1 MEPTQR
7 RCTPVLDPSVR
18 ALGVV
23 SMLNDLGSE
32 VLIRT
37 LPLFLANVL
46 GVRAGIIGVIEGVAE
61 SVSTLLRPA
70 TGALADRWG
79 RRKPLAVSG
88 YALSALSR
96 PLLAFATSWGWAL
109 AYRVIDRFGK
119 AIRTPARDALI
130 ADLTHASHRGRAF
143 GFNRALDEVGGVGG
157 MLTAAAIVFATQ
169 GGSALLTPTTW
180 MWIVAFAS
188 IPGFFAVLV
197 IARWVHE
204 APVHAAAAAPA
215 AKRVPLS
222 ALGRP
227 FAIYL
232 VLLVIFS
239 LGNSSDGFLMLRA
252 QSVGLPVGAMFL
264 VLAGFSLVTALSSIP
279 GGVLSDRF
287 GRRRLMVAGALIYAA
302 IYFGFAAASE
312 GWHIVALYVGYGL
325 YYGAFQGA
333 AMALVA
339 DLVPRELRATAYGFT
354 HAAIG
359 ISAFPASAMAGALW
373 QWLGPTAPF
382 VVGGALALVAGVG
395 FGLLPGSE
403 ANASSTGR
411 R

>member
-7 RCTPVLDPSVR
+7 QTPPVLDPSVR

-32 VLIRT
+32 MLIRT

-46 GVRAGIIGVIEGVAE
+46 GVRTGIIGVIEGLAE
-61 SVSTLLRPA
+61 SASTLLRPA

-79 RRKPLAVSG
+79 RRKPLAVAG

-109 AYRVIDRFGK
+109 AYRVTDRIGK
-119 AIRTPARDALI
+119 AVRTPARDALI

-157 MLTAAAIVFATQ
+157 MLIAAAIVFATQ
-169 GGSALLTPTTW
+169 QGSALLTAATW
-180 MWIVAFAS
+180 KWIVAFAS

-204 APVHAAAAAPA
+204 APHHDASGQAAPGA
-215 AKRVPLS
+215 IGTSTSPTGDSGRNSARPHVPLS

-232 VLLVIFS
+232 VLLVDLLARQLERRVS
-239 LGNSSDGFLMLRA
+239 HVARA
-252 QSVGLPVGAMFL
+252 ERGCAGGRNVSGARGLQRN
-264 VLAGFSLVTALSSIP
+264 
-279 GGVLSDRF
+279 DRDHLDS
-287 GRRRLMVAGALIYAA
+287 RAA
-302 IYFGFAAASE
+302 CSPIVSAA
-312 GWHIVALYVGYGL
+312 
-325 YYGAFQGA
+325 
-333 AMALVA
+333 
-339 DLVPRELRATAYGFT
+339 
-354 HAAIG
+354 
-359 ISAFPASAMAGALW
+359 
-373 QWLGPTAPF
+373 
-382 VVGGALALVAGVG
+382 VV
-395 FGLLPGSE
+395 
-403 ANASSTGR
+403 
-411 R
+411 